1 MNHIFDDVFKFSK
14 AEKILLNENLIPD
27 FENYEDWGINNQTKV
42 FSNIISYE
50 TAVNEDIGLECINQK
65 CYSSE
70 NYIFEICKSC
80 RKLLYVQPK
89 YMPTRLL
96 PKALEISDDQ
106 LSYIEKR
113 AFSNLFIET
122 LIIKSF
128 ADSFAFDSKIFEGL
142 STLKNLIFMTA
153 PILFYEFDINTLK
166 NLEHLVIS
174 FDLSDT
180 VKLYKVIEP
189 LINLKS
195 LITRKHGSPYF
206 CTNTNDYKNN
216 KKLRYLQY
224 QISSF
229 TRIPTKSFECL
240 QELNTLII
248 TDGFLSSFDTDAFGG
263 LENLDTLI
271 LDYNKITSIEANTF
285 IGLKKLRKLSLSHNS
300 ISSIYDGAFRLQDGD
315 YSLPDCMTEKKNAIY
330 CRPETLS
337 VLDLSFNNIKTI
349 TDNMFSAFFFI
360 NIQIVLSNTICFRW
374 KHLHPVCKTDDGK
387 FIQYKPEYESSMGDQ
402 IKYRD
407 NSIDVIRNYAFVDY
421 QDILEFRTYSKVL
434 VLDLADSS
442 IIIEPY
448 AIALKGLERL
458 EITSGPVQLES
469 ESFQELS
476 NLQHLKLHVN
486 ETLVDI
492 GQVLKNLPNL
502 TSLELLD
509 NHTIGI
515 CDSSNDPVQIK
526 ILQYTGGFIESVSS
540 ESFEYFLETGSFKN
554 LKCLIVDLGKNRL
567 EHIENFEFNN
577 SRIITLLLDDNFI
590 RESVDKT
597 KWERE
602 SITCYFSEKFC
613 FHICQTNKVLFRVI
627 ERIMP
632 YRLLTKTLI
641 LEDSDMILTK
651 DNIFYNLTIKNL
663 VIESSAKPF
672 QLIAESLK
680 GLPELENL
688 QLSNS
693 IEFIEDGAF
702 TKLNNHLSFLDL
714 SQNKLHT
721 ISDKVFEGIL
731 SIDRLDLSHNDII
744 HFESNP
750 EKPGLV
756 YAYNNSQLFS
766 VGGSKKFKVKLF
778 CRNDNLWIICMNGTI
793 ATSITLNHFDST
805 LNDAWK
811 NIDSQF
817 TIKSLILNKNIRDG
831 LALSLNSFDGLSKL
845 ENLELNVGPT
855 ILERGAFYRL
865 SKMNRLKIEVD
876 ITERLNNNEITAFD
890 MGSLTTINNNYTLI
904 NVSYNK
910 IVTIPKGTFGNMTC
924 KIFDIQENPLLSHT
938 KNIMGSPANIND
950 LIVRKGHRIRYGE
963 YSKNTD
969 DEPQRKYSSWMR
981 HGKDCHGKF
990 ILFGSKYKP
999 APCRKASSYGLQ

>member
-349 TDNMFSAFFFI
+349 TDNMFSGI
-360 NIQIVLSNTICFRW
+360 LIEQIDLSNNMIDS
-374 KHLHPVCKTDDGK
+374 TDDYELED
-387 FIQYKPEYESSMGDQ
+387 YKIM
-402 IKYRD
+402 
-407 NSIDVIRNYAFVDY
+407 
-421 QDILEFRTYSKVL
+421 
-434 VLDLADSS
+434 
-442 IIIEPY
+442 
-448 AIALKGLERL
+448 
-458 EITSGPVQLES
+458 
-469 ESFQELS
+469 
-476 NLQHLKLHVN
+476 
-486 ETLVDI
+486 
-492 GQVLKNLPNL
+492 
-502 TSLELLD
+502 
-509 NHTIGI
+509 
-515 CDSSNDPVQIK
+515 
-526 ILQYTGGFIESVSS
+526 
-540 ESFEYFLETGSFKN
+540 
-554 LKCLIVDLGKNRL
+554 
-567 EHIENFEFNN
+567 HIE
-577 SRIITLLLDDNFI
+577 
-590 RESVDKT
+590 
-597 KWERE
+597 
-602 SITCYFSEKFC
+602 
-613 FHICQTNKVLFRVI
+613 
-627 ERIMP
+627 M
-632 YRLLTKTLI
+632 
-641 LEDSDMILTK
+641 
-651 DNIFYNLTIKNL
+651 
-663 VIESSAKPF
+663 
-672 QLIAESLK
+672 
-680 GLPELENL
+680 NL
-688 QLSNS
+688 QLYLHKKY
-693 IEFIEDGAF
+693 E
-702 TKLNNHLSFLDL
+702 K
-714 SQNKLHT
+714 NK
-721 ISDKVFEGIL
+721 IL
-731 SIDRLDLSHNDII
+731 SC
-744 HFESNP
+744 FM
-750 EKPGLV
+750 EK
-756 YAYNNSQLFS
+756 SFI
-766 VGGSKKFKVKLF
+766 F
-778 CRNDNLWIICMNGTI
+778 CL
-793 ATSITLNHFDST
+793 
-805 LNDAWK
+805 K
-811 NIDSQF
+811 NQ
-817 TIKSLILNKNIRDG
+817 
-831 LALSLNSFDGLSKL
+831 
-845 ENLELNVGPT
+845 
-855 ILERGAFYRL
+855 
-865 SKMNRLKIEVD
+865 
-876 ITERLNNNEITAFD
+876 
-890 MGSLTTINNNYTLI
+890 
-904 NVSYNK
+904 
-910 IVTIPKGTFGNMTC
+910 
-924 KIFDIQENPLLSHT
+924 NPLLSHT